1 MFTALVLSISCY
13 SVIAP
18 FMPVVLVEREI
29 DEVVIGIIFAVFSVV
44 VIFGSPCMGYV
55 IKRVGRRKPI
65 IFGCYCVALS
75 L

>member
-1 MFTALVLSISCY
+1 MPLVSPITISMFTALVLSI
-13 SVIAP
+13 I
-18 FMPVVLVEREI
+18 VLVEREI